1 MYWFIDVLAQY
12 AISFDGNAN
21 GEPDVTVEPALIPP
35 PDIENTSSAVRP
47 FTELHND
54 LSERYSSPAVWLGQ
68 GDASDDQFGGL
79 FLKRLKSARN
89 KQAAALR
96 ARHDLTAL
104 QANYGAPDEDNAW
117 WYTTRDPNASP
128 VIIGQTIVVYGDMDP
143 DTNAY
148 PKAYIAFTNAAAGL
162 GHEFCRQRR
171 EPNTPGIGDTE
182 FLISSDV
189 SW

>member
-1 MYWFIDVLAQY
+1 MDVLAQY
-12 AISFDGNAN
+12 AISCDGNEN

-35 PDIENTSSAVRP
+35 PDIENPRSAVRSRDV
-47 FTELHND
+47 TELHDD

-104 QANYGAPDEDNAW
+104 QADYGAPDEDNAP
-117 WYTTRDPNASP
+117 WYTTRYPNASP
-128 VIIGQTIVVYGDMDP
+128 VVIGQTIVVYGDMDP

-148 PKAYIAFTNAAAGL
+148 PRAYIAFVNSAAGL

-171 EPNTPGIGDTE
+171 EPGTTGIGDTE